1 MRANHIV
8 PVAVK
13 LVLLAIDRSKLCV
26 GHFDAILTMPLVE
39 FCVNM
44 KALSRSS
51 VPNQIVYRTPK
62 QVETGKEADAVAS
75 LSSNEIILRESL
87 GGALKWYDR
96 KAA

>member
-1 MRANHIV
+1 
-8 PVAVK
+8 
-13 LVLLAIDRSKLCV
+13 
-26 GHFDAILTMPLVE
+26 MPLVE